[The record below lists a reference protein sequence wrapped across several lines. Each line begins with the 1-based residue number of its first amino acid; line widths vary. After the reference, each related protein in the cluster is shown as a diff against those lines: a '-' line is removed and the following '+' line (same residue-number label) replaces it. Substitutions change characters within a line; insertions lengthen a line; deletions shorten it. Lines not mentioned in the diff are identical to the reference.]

1 MYCCCESSLWLPAWP
16 RRNGGHLF
24 NVRRIFFR
32 ATELKRAALDSPLSP
47 PRQALQL
54 RTILR
59 ALAGFRK
66 LDLHLRTIMYLLECT
81 QLIPSV
87 PQGTLVPRLVHS
99 MTAQN
104 DRLPISNAR
113 RGLASTPRAWS
124 IETGQCSGT
133 RPPPGAV
140 SPVQKARSE
149 GRALKHERSG
159 VEGLSSV
166 LVTSQ

>member
-1 MYCCCESSLWLPAWP
+1 MAPGVASSKRRAPFQREAHFLSGHRAQARGAGLPSFSSSP
-16 RRNGGHLF
+16 G
-24 NVRRIFFR
+24 
-32 ATELKRAALDSPLSP
+32 AT
-47 PRQALQL
+47 
-54 RTILR
+54 TTNY
-59 ALAGFRK
+59 LACPCWIPEVGSASEDNHVSAR
-66 LDLHLRTIMYLLECT
+66 CT

-133 RPPPGAV
+133 GHAHHLGPCPR
-140 SPVQKARSE
+140 SRKRDQKAARSNMRE
-149 GRALKHERSG
+149 AALKASAPFW
-159 VEGLSSV
+159 
-166 LVTSQ
+166 

>member
-1 MYCCCESSLWLPAWP
+1 MAPGVASSKRRAPFQREAHFLSGHRAQARGAGLPSFSSSP
-16 RRNGGHLF
+16 G
-24 NVRRIFFR
+24 
-32 ATELKRAALDSPLSP
+32 AT
-47 PRQALQL
+47 
-54 RTILR
+54 TTNY
-59 ALAGFRK
+59 LACPCWIPEVGSASEDNHVSAR
-66 LDLHLRTIMYLLECT
+66 CT